1 MEQTRILELL
11 QADEDALRSTLRA
24 NRSVDKSREA
34 CAETLREELGTLLLR
49 YNAACANDRTRQA
62 VADGLTATARDAL
75 DLLLAGEV
83 EQEKPRRRVNAWA
96 VVLLLAALLCGALL
110 CFTNVHFAWPIVYAF
125 LVGLLLLGF
134 LAGRF
139 WLTAQTLGVR
149 AVVDPEAAWF
159 ALKKIAETMDRK
171 LDEIAAVEREQ
182 AGKGAA
188 GASADPLSREELAL
202 FSDLLEALYAG
213 SGPFALRQL
222 AKIPAFLEKQ
232 GVELADY
239 GDDTAEMFELL
250 PSRNPAMTQR
260 PALLA
265 GDRLLVSG
273 KATEQVN

>member
-83 EQEKPRRRVNAWA
+83 EQETPRRRVNAWA
-96 VVLLLAALLCGALL
+96 VVLLLAALLCGAGAWLPVARQVVHACFVGTLL
-110 CFTNVHFAWPIVYAF
+110 F
-125 LVGLLLLGF
+125 GF

-139 WLTAQTLGVR
+139 WFTAQKPGVR

-159 ALKKIAETMDRK
+159 ALKKTAETMDRK

>member
-83 EQEKPRRRVNAWA
+83 EQETPRRRVNAWA
-96 VVLLLAALLCGALL
+96 VVLLLAALLCGAGALL
-110 CFTNVHFAWPIVYAF
+110 PVARQVVLACF
-125 LVGLLLLGF
+125 VGTLLFGF

-139 WLTAQTLGVR
+139 WFTAQKPGVR

-159 ALKKIAETMDRK
+159 ALKKTAETMDRK

-182 AGKGAA
+182 EGKSAA

>member
-1 MEQTRILELL
+1 MHSKRLPRPWTGSSTRS
-11 QADEDALRSTLRA
+11 QPS
-24 NRSVDKSREA
+24 S
-34 CAETLREELGTLLLR
+34 G
-49 YNAACANDRTRQA
+49 
-62 VADGLTATARDAL
+62 
-75 DLLLAGEV
+75 
-83 EQEKPRRRVNAWA
+83 
-96 VVLLLAALLCGALL
+96 
-110 CFTNVHFAWPIVYAF
+110 
-125 LVGLLLLGF
+125 
-134 LAGRF
+134 
-139 WLTAQTLGVR
+139 
-149 AVVDPEAAWF
+149 
-159 ALKKIAETMDRK
+159 
-171 LDEIAAVEREQ
+171 
-182 AGKGAA
+182 
-188 GASADPLSREELAL
+188 SREELAL